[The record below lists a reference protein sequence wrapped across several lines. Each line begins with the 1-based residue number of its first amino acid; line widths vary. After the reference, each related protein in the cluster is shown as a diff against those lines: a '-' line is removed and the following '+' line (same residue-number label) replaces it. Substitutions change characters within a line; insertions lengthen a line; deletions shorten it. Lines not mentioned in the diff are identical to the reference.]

1 MKQIIL
7 RLLRKIKIFSE
18 EKEKSRNR
26 LFRVRGIL
34 FPISLFILSLP
45 FSAEG
50 RDFLSSVEN
59 ASSQIRQII
68 AVVGV
73 LALMIAGV
81 CFYWS
86 KRLGMEK
93 LSAAIIGTVVF
104 AAASTIFTL
113 FYQAFN

>member
-1 MKQIIL
+1 MKQTIL
-7 RLLRKIKIFSE
+7 RFLRKVKIFFRKT
-18 EKEKSRNR
+18 EKKQSWI
-26 LFRVRGIL
+26 FRMREIL
-34 FPISLFILSLP
+34 FPLSLFILSLS

-59 ASSQIRQII
+59 ASNQIRQII

>member
-1 MKQIIL
+1 MKKPKNNFLKNI
-7 RLLRKIKIFSE
+7 
-18 EKEKSRNR
+18 
-26 LFRVRGIL
+26 RGEFL
-34 FPISLFILSLP
+34 SLYVFSLFLP
-45 FSAEG
+45 CSALA

-59 ASSQIRQII
+59 ASQQIRQVI

-86 KRLGMEK
+86 KTLGMEK

>member
-1 MKQIIL
+1 MKNNFL
-7 RLLRKIKIFSE
+7 K
-18 EKEKSRNR
+18 
-26 LFRVRGIL
+26 RVRGIVFKL
-34 FPISLFILSLP
+34 YLLTLCLP
-45 FSAEG
+45 YYAVA

-59 ASSQIRQII
+59 ASNEIRQII

-86 KRLGMEK
+86 KKLGMEK

-104 AAASTIFTL
+104 ATASTVFTL
-113 FYQAFN
+113 FYRAFN

>member
-1 MKQIIL
+1 MKKPKNNFLKRI
-7 RLLRKIKIFSE
+7 RE
-18 EKEKSRNR
+18 D
-26 LFRVRGIL
+26 
-34 FPISLFILSLP
+34 SLSLYVFILLLP
-45 FSAEG
+45 CSAMA

-59 ASSQIRQII
+59 ASQQIRQVI

-86 KRLGMEK
+86 KSLGMEK

>member
-1 MKQIIL
+1 MKKTKNNFL
-7 RLLRKIKIFSE
+7 KNMRE
-18 EKEKSRNR
+18 EFLN
-26 LFRVRGIL
+26 LYV
-34 FPISLFILSLP
+34 FILLLP
-45 FSAEG
+45 SSAMA

-59 ASSQIRQII
+59 ASQQIRQII
-68 AVVGV
+68 AVAGV

-86 KRLGMEK
+86 KTLGMEK

>member
-1 MKQIIL
+1 MRWIVFKKKVSFL
-7 RLLRKIKIFSE
+7 SLDPMRKLLLRIY
-18 EKEKSRNR
+18 
-26 LFRVRGIL
+26 LFTL
-34 FPISLFILSLP
+34 CFPYSVV
-45 FSAEG
+45 A

-73 LALMIAGV
+73 LALMIAGL

-93 LSAAIIGTVVF
+93 LSSAIIGTVVF

>member
-1 MKQIIL
+1 MEKTNKIKNNFKIL
-7 RLLRKIKIFSE
+7 RETLLTFYI
-18 EKEKSRNR
+18 
-26 LFRVRGIL
+26 
-34 FPISLFILSLP
+34 FILP
-45 FSAEG
+45 CSALA

-59 ASSQIRQII
+59 ASGQIRQII

-113 FYQAFN
+113 FYQTFN

>member
-1 MKQIIL
+1 MKQGFLIVKQYAKKVL
-7 RLLRKIKIFSE
+7 IKIESVFLTVSVFMAFFFSYFA
-18 EKEKSRNR
+18 
-26 LFRVRGIL
+26 L
-34 FPISLFILSLP
+34 
-45 FSAEG
+45 G
-50 RDFLSSVEN
+50 RDFLSSIEN

-86 KRLGMEK
+86 KKLGMEK

>member
-1 MKQIIL
+1 MNQ
-7 RLLRKIKIFSE
+7 KIK
-18 EKEKSRNR
+18 KS
-26 LFRVRGIL
+26 FKGIGAEFLKFYVFIWL
-34 FPISLFILSLP
+34 FPY
-45 FSAEG
+45 SALA

-59 ASSQIRQII
+59 ASNEIRQII

-86 KRLGMEK
+86 KKLGMEK